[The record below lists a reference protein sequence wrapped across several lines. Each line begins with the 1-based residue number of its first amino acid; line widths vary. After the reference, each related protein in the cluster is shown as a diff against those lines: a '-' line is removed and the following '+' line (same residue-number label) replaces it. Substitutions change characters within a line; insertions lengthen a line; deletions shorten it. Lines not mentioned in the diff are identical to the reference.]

1 MYMTGVWVAV
11 SVESVVLLCGL
22 PWNGDPCL
30 FISVQKLFQFPM
42 DWGWKV
48 RARFRK
54 AVLFA
59 LFVNQ
64 GFVEFQCVGY
74 T

>member
-1 MYMTGVWVAV
+1 MD
-11 SVESVVLLCGL
+11 L
-22 PWNGDPCL
+22 PLDGDPCL
-30 FISVQKLFQFPM
+30 CIFIQKLFQFPM

-54 AVLFA
+54 VVLFA
-59 LFVNQ
+59 LFVNLE
-64 GFVEFQCVGY
+64 FAEFQCVGY